1 MKKPEEEEEFTDEE
15 FEFLFPSEIS
25 GDRSFPITSRF
36 KRRRHK
42 AGAAGASIV
51 LSNNTTTDSAAIG
64 SDVGTFFVQGSS
76 DVFSFSLLSDPGGFY
91 TLVGPILRVAAA
103 PAVGFEVIV
112 VKADNGTGQVLIQPF
127 LIFVTHVVA
136 GYVPTYELLGF

>member
-1 MKKPEEEEEFTDEE
+1 MKEPLVQEEEFEDED
-15 FEFLFPSEIS
+15 FEFLFPSEVA
-25 GDRSFPITSRF
+25 GDRSFPFRNR
-36 KRRRHK
+36 KRRRHR

-51 LSNNTTTDSAAIG
+51 LTNNTTTDSAAIG

-76 DVFSFSLLSDPGGFY
+76 DVFTFTILSDPGAFY

-103 PAVGFEVIV
+103 PAVGFEAIV
-112 VKADNGTGQVLIQPF
+112 VKADNGAGQVLIQPF
-127 LIFVTHVVA
+127 LIFVTHAVA